1 MAFRHELA
9 DFERF
14 YERCY
19 PVAYRTALGIVR
31 DPTLAAD
38 VTQDAFVQA
47 YRQRDRFRGDAPV
60 VTWLYRIV
68 VNEALAGLRRR
79 ARGPREIDLSD
90 TWTEP
95 GSTGDVGRVA
105 DRLAVGAA
113 LDDLAPK
120 ARAAVVLRYYLDLD
134 YATIASILGT
144 SSSNVGAMLSR
155 SLDRLRDLL
164 EPAAAPA
171 IADRAGER

>member
-1 MAFRHELA
+1 MAFRHELD
-9 DFERF
+9 DFARF
-14 YERCY
+14 YERTY

-31 DPTLAAD
+31 EPGLAAD
-38 VTQDAFVQA
+38 VTQDAYVTA

-68 VNEALAGLRRR
+68 VNEALGGLRRR
-79 ARGPREIDLSD
+79 SRRPREIDVADLGR
-90 TWTEP
+90 EP
-95 GSTGDVGRVA
+95 GAPGAVALVA
-105 DRLAVGAA
+105 DRLAILEA
-113 LDDLAPK
+113 LDDLAPT

-155 SLDRLRDLL
+155 SLDRLRVSL
-164 EPAAAPA
+164 EPVDAVG
-171 IADRAGER
+171 GER